1 MKKLLLLLFF
11 PIFVFAAQGDV
22 IINEV
27 AWMGT
32 SASANNE
39 WIELLNQSNGDVNLN
54 GWKLETQDG
63 SLKISLAGTISA
75 NGFFLL
81 ERTDDKTLPEIKA
94 DQIYTGALA
103 NNGELLILKDANG
116 QEVFRVD
123 GSKGWP
129 AGDAKTKE
137 TMQWLNGTWVTA
149 PPTPRAKNVPTFV
162 AAAQKEGITQSNASL
177 TMQTVKASSSPV
189 LSVNPEP
196 VKTVTLN
203 YGKDIIISEFFPNP
217 KGSDENAEWIEL
229 YNKSPQD
236 EKIGGFYLDDQE
248 GGSPPYKIP
257 EGTVIKGNSFLVFKR
272 SETKIALNNSQDEVR
287 LLSPTKDVL
296 ADISYKDAKE
306 DFAGAYGADKNALY
320 WTRTPTPG
328 KENIITAREAAVSSK
343 EFTKKQFVNSNE
355 QKIVDEQ
362 LGTNGSSNEL
372 TAQSSIPRSQG
383 QGNNLLFWIPMLGL
397 LALLGV
403 GVYQVIIKK
412 YFE

>member
-1 MKKLLLLLFF
+1 MKYILGFILFLPLL
-11 PIFVFAAQGDV
+11 AHATQGDI

-39 WIELLNQSNGDVNLN
+39 WIELYNQTNGEVNLT

-63 SLKISLAGTISA
+63 SLKISLVGTISA

-94 DQIYTGALA
+94 DQIYSGAFA
-103 NNGELLILKDANG
+103 NNGEVLILKDANG

-129 AGDAKTKE
+129 AGSAKSKE
-137 TMQWLNGTWVTA
+137 TMQWVLDKWITA
-149 PPTPRAKNVPTFV
+149 SPTPK
-162 AAAQKEGITQSNASL
+162 AQNFSSAVSAPAVDQKQESKSVVII
-177 TMQTVKASSSPV
+177 ASSSPV

-196 VKTVTLN
+196 VKTVTLD
-203 YGKDIIISEFFPNP
+203 YAKDIIISEFLPNP

-236 EKIGGFYLDDQE
+236 EKIGGFYLDDQK
-248 GGSPPYKIP
+248 GASSPYKIP
-257 EGTVIKGNSFLVFKR
+257 DETIIKAKGFLVFKR

-287 LLSPTKDVL
+287 LLSPSKDVL
-296 ADISYKDAKE
+296 VVIGYKEAKE
-306 DFAGAYGADKNALY
+306 DEAGAYDANKQELY

-328 KENIITAREAAVSSK
+328 KENIITASEASTSSK
-343 EFTKKQFVNSNE
+343 VFTKKQFVNSNE
-355 QKIVDEQ
+355 PKVVDEQ
-362 LGTNGSSNEL
+362 NVSSNEL
-372 TAQSSIPRSQG
+372 TAQATIPRSQP
-383 QGNNLLFWIPMLGL
+383 QGSALLFWIPMLGL
-397 LALLGV
+397 LVLLGV
-403 GVYQVIIKK
+403 GAYQAIIKK